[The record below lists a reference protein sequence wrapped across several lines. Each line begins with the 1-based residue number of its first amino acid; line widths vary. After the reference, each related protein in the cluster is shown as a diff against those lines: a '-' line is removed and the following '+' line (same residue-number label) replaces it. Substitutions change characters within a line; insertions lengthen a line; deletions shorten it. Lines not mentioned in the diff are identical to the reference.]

1 MLAEIRRLLSARP
14 FVPFT
19 IYPADS
25 AEMHVPTVDHA
36 AVSPDG
42 RTLVI
47 FFDDGTAQF
56 LFPLLI
62 ARVATK
68 DVERR

>member
-19 IYPADS
+19 IYPADG
-25 AEMHVPTVDHA
+25 AELHVPTVDHA

-62 ARVATK
+62 ARVTTK

>member
-1 MLAEIRRLLSARP
+1 MIAEIRRLLSARP

-19 IYPADS
+19 IYPADGV
-25 AEMHVPTVDHA
+25 ELHVPTVDHA
-36 AVSPDG
+36 AVSPNG
-42 RTLVI
+42 RTVVV

-62 ARVATK
+62 ARVGTK
-68 DVERR
+68 EFDPS

>member
-1 MLAEIRRLLSARP
+1 MIAEIRRLLSARP

-19 IYPADS
+19 IYPADG
-25 AEMHVPTVDHA
+25 AELHVPTVDHA

-42 RTLVI
+42 RVVVV

-62 ARVATK
+62 SRVAAK
-68 DVERR
+68 DVDRF

>member
-19 IYPADS
+19 IYPEDG
-25 AEMHVPTVDHA
+25 AELHVPTVDHA
-36 AVSPDG
+36 AVSPKG
-42 RTLVI
+42 RTAVV
-47 FFDDGTAQF
+47 FFDDGTAQL

-62 ARVATK
+62 ARVETK
-68 DVERR
+68 GVDPS

>member
-1 MLAEIRRLLSARP
+1 MIAEIRRLLSARP

-19 IYPADS
+19 IHPADGV
-25 AEMHVPTVDHA
+25 ELHVPTVDHA
-36 AVSPDG
+36 AVSPNG
-42 RTLVI
+42 RTVVV

-62 ARVATK
+62 ARVETK
-68 DVERR
+68 EA